1 MTAFVL
7 VAAGL
12 FGLLIGSFLNVVAY
26 RVPAGLSIVSPG
38 SACPGCHSEI
48 SARDN
53 IPLLSWIVLRARCRH
68 CDMHIPARY
77 PIVEGATGVA
87 FVIAALPFAGALD
100 TASDPKTAIASG
112 LELVAFL
119 YLAAISVVLAV
130 IDLDTKRLPDVIVLP
145 GFAVGAALLGGA
157 GILRGD
163 LGALLVAAIGAVAAA
178 VFFFVLYLIGGMGF
192 GDVKLAGVVG
202 LFLGFLGVPQ
212 LTVGIA
218 AGFAIGAV
226 VGVALM
232 ALRGKSRKTAI
243 PFGPWILLGTWVGVL
258 AGQPL
263 AEGYLR
269 LTGLA

>member
-1 MTAFVL
+1 VTAFIL
-7 VAAGL
+7 VTSGI

-38 SACPGCHSEI
+38 SACPGCHNEI
-48 SARDN
+48 AARDN
-53 IPLLSWIVLRARCRH
+53 IPLVSWVLLRARCRH
-68 CDMHIPARY
+68 CGMHIPARY
-77 PIVEGATGVA
+77 PIVEGATGIA
-87 FVIAALPFAGALD
+87 FVIAALPFASTFQ
-100 TASDPKTAIASG
+100 TAADARSTIADG

-130 IDLDTKRLPDVIVLP
+130 IDLDTKRLPDSIVLP
-145 GFAVGAALLGGA
+145 GYAVGAALLGGA

-163 LGALLVAAIGAVAAA
+163 TGALVTAAIGGAAA
-178 VFFFVLYLIGGMGF
+178 ALFFFVLHAIGGMGF

-218 AGFAIGAV
+218 AGFAIGAL
-226 VGVALM
+226 VGIGLM
-232 ALRGKSRKTAI
+232 VLRGRSRKAAI
-243 PFGPWILLGTWVGVL
+243 PFGPWILAGAWVGVI

-263 AEGYLR
+263 ADGYLR
-269 LTGLA
+269 LVGLA

>member
-1 MTAFVL
+1 MTAFLL
-7 VAAGL
+7 VTAGIV
-12 FGLLIGSFLNVVAY
+12 GLLIGSFLNVVAY

-38 SACPGCHSEI
+38 SACPGCRNEI

-53 IPLLSWIVLRARCRH
+53 IPLLSWVLLRGRCRH

-77 PIVEGATGVA
+77 PIVEGATGIA

-100 TASDPKTAIASG
+100 GPSDPKLAIAGG

-119 YLAAISVVLAV
+119 YLAAVSVVLAV
-130 IDLDTKRLPDVIVLP
+130 IDLDTKRLPDSIVLP
-145 GFAVGAALLGGA
+145 GYAVGAALLGGA

-163 LGALLVAAIGAVAAA
+163 LAALLTAVIGAAAA
-178 VFFFVLYLIGGMGF
+178 ALFFFLLHLIGGMGR

-212 LTVGIA
+212 LTIGIA

-226 VGVALM
+226 VGIGLM
-232 ALRGKSRKTAI
+232 VLRGRSRKDMI
-243 PFGPWILLGTWVGVL
+243 PFGPWILAGAWVGIL

-263 AEGYLR
+263 ADGYLR
-269 LTGLA
+269 LVGLA